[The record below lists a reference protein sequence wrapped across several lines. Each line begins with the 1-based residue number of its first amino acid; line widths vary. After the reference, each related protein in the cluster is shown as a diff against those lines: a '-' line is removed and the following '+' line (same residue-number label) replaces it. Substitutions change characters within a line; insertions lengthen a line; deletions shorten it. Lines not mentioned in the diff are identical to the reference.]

1 MDCVVLTT
9 WNAQWLIWPCDDY
22 INCGLSLQTRVSTS
36 LPGGR
41 YECHR
46 HDQRYWANDWAE
58 LVERYG
64 YLLLSYRWCLSWVSC
79 SDSTTASRSRLILW
93 LVALFNGCSVRGLV
107 GAASMVRAV
116 DGCLKTSIVVVAVAG
131 TSDLFLIRG
140 LQKQSLRCRSFAH
153 LQPLSMV
160 SRFPWHVFQG
170 SGRGSAPP
178 SSLQVVRTT

>member
-1 MDCVVLTT
+1 
-9 WNAQWLIWPCDDY
+9 
-22 INCGLSLQTRVSTS
+22 
-36 LPGGR
+36 
-41 YECHR
+41 
-46 HDQRYWANDWAE
+46 
-58 LVERYG
+58 
-64 YLLLSYRWCLSWVSC
+64 
-79 SDSTTASRSRLILW
+79 
-93 LVALFNGCSVRGLV
+93 
-107 GAASMVRAV
+107 MVRAV